1 MDFVTKIFS
10 NIWFQRAIWSI
21 IVVLIS
27 IAIYL
32 ITTKFL
38 NIKEKRGNKFI
49 SDKKNRT
56 YIRMLKSII
65 GSTLAILTALTILE
79 IFGVN
84 VTSMLAGVG
93 IASVII
99 GFALQDA
106 LKDVIRGLD
115 IISGNYYEIG
125 DLIKFGDNLGQVQSI
140 TLRTTKIQ
148 DINTM
153 NIVSIANRNIDK
165 VEVDTGYIYI
175 PVPLPYG
182 LKLEKADSVM
192 EEITKNLRK
201 TELVTSADY
210 QGLTNISTSSLDYQV
225 VVTCDPMNRLQA
237 RRNSLHA
244 IVKTLEDNKITI
256 PYNQLD
262 IHTKWPIQNFRQS

>member
-1 MDFVTKIFS
+1 MDFVTKIFE
-10 NIWFQRAIWSI
+10 NIWFQRAIWSV
-21 IVVLIS
+21 IVILIS

-65 GSTLAILTALTILE
+65 GSALAVLTALTILE

-93 IASVII
+93 IASVIV
-99 GFALQDA
+99 GFALQDV

-125 DLIKFGDNLGQVQSI
+125 DLIKFGDNFGQVQSI

-175 PVPLPYG
+175 PVPLPHG
-182 LKLEKADSVM
+182 LKLEKADSIM
-192 EEITKNLRK
+192 EEITKKLRK

-210 QGLTNISTSSLDYQV
+210 QGLSNIGASSLDYQV
-225 VVTCDPMNRLQA
+225 VITCDPMNRLQA

-262 IHTKWPIQNFRQS
+262 IHTK

>member
-1 MDFVTKIFS
+1 MDFIVKIFE
-10 NIWFQRAIWSI
+10 NTWFQRALWSV
-21 IVVLIS
+21 IVVLIG
-27 IAIYL
+27 IALYL
-32 ITTKFL
+32 LTTRIL
-38 NIKEKRGNKFI
+38 DVKEKRGTKLI

-65 GSTLAILTALTILE
+65 GSAIAILTALTILE

-93 IASVII
+93 IASVVI

-125 DLIKFGDNLGQVQSI
+125 DLIKFGDNFGQVQSI
-140 TLRTTKIQ
+140 TIRTTRIQ

-175 PVPLPYG
+175 PVPLPRN
-182 LKLEKADSVM
+182 LKLEKAESAM
-192 EEITKNLRK
+192 HEIVKNLKK
-201 TELVTSADY
+201 TDLVTSADY
-210 QGLTNISTSSLDYQV
+210 QGLTAIGDSSFNYQV

-237 RRNSLHA
+237 RRNSLGT

-262 IHTKWPIQNFRQS
+262 VHSK